1 MQSIKFL
8 RNFLLAAREHRGVE
22 ETVFTLLEEFLDGRY
37 IGERGRPARMARY
50 AQKNFF
56 SILFLSVYKAL
67 GIPRE
72 RRMMYGVINHC
83 LRGLVTGTDNLLDN
97 EYKELLPLNLP
108 DEAIRFK
115 SVMHILLFDRFL
127 GRVVNRMAEEGVID
141 RQLAGRV
148 QVELFRAMVPIG
160 AEEAQEEGGVRE
172 IISPA
177 AILDSVHMYKGGRL
191 LCLSFVA
198 PLLIEQENRE
208 RITLAEQGI
217 FSIGMA
223 LQVIDDL
230 TDFYE
235 DMRDSRHNYL
245 VSVIHYEGTEQE
257 RQMLAGALAARSGS
271 GPAIEEA
278 YPGSVGLVME
288 RAIGEALQGFRLL
301 AEAGYWLEQQSAA
314 LLIRQLF
321 RLRGVQRLLP
331 FFPAEKDIH
340 QTLTSGNQG
349 PCSTAQQFCQC
360 PA

>member
-1 MQSIKFL
+1 MKAIKFL
-8 RNFLLAAREHRGVE
+8 RNFLLAGRDHREVE
-22 ETVFTLLEEFLDGRY
+22 EKVFALLDEFLDRRY
-37 IGERGRPARMARY
+37 IKDRGRPAKMAKY

-72 RRMMYGVINHC
+72 RRMIYGVINHC

-97 EYKELLPLNLP
+97 EYKELLPLDLP
-108 DEAIRFK
+108 DDALRFK

-127 GRVVNRMAEEGVID
+127 GRVVNQMADEGVID
-141 RQLAGRV
+141 RPLADRV
-148 QVELFRAMVPIG
+148 QRELFRAMVPIG

-177 AILDSVHMYKGGRL
+177 AILDSVHMYKGGKL

-198 PLLIEQENRE
+198 PLLIEQENR
-208 RITLAEQGI
+208 RLLTLAEQGI

-230 TDFYE
+230 TDFYA
-235 DMRDSRHNYL
+235 DMRDLRHNYL
-245 VSVIHYEGTEQE
+245 VSVIHYEGSAQE
-257 RQMLAGALAARSGS
+257 REMLARELATRSGS

-278 YPGSVGLVME
+278 YPYSVGLVME
-288 RAIGEALQGFRLL
+288 RAIGEALHGFELL
-301 AEAGYWLEQQSAA
+301 AEAGYWLERQSAVR
-314 LLIRQLF
+314 LIRQLF

-340 QTLTSGNQG
+340 QTLTSGSPMQSDG
-349 PCSTAQQFCQC
+349 AQQLWQC
-360 PA
+360 HA